1 MIRNSDSDITSTM
14 AASKAFDK
22 ILDCVKSS
30 NLNFCL
36 QLSPFS
42 ANISL
47 KKTLVKDKAGF
58 YLNPPEDS
66 DLSLLQNHD
75 EEKKELAK
83 KVIDLEQVI
92 ANLKLRLE
100 DSQTDCEH
108 A

>member
-1 MIRNSDSDITSTM
+1 M

-58 YLNPPEDS
+58 YLTHPENS

-75 EEKKELAK
+75 EEKKELAATLK
-83 KVIDLEQVI
+83 EDMGRHLGTLKVSNGNSKVGL
-92 ANLKLRLE
+92 
-100 DSQTDCEH
+100 
-108 A
+108 